1 MIKIKRAY
9 QSVEKE
15 DGFRVLVDRMW
26 PRGLSKEK
34 AKIDLWLKDI
44 APSNDLRKWF
54 AHDPKK
60 WEEFQKRYK
69 KELQTKNELIV
80 KIKGLENDKETIT
93 LIYSAKDDK
102 HNNALVLMDLIQNLP
117 DS

>member
-1 MIKIKRAY
+1 MT
-9 QSVEKE
+9 Q
-15 DGFRVLVDRMW
+15 
-26 PRGLSKEK
+26 
-34 AKIDLWLKDI
+34 
-44 APSNDLRKWF
+44 
-54 AHDPKK
+54 KK

-69 KELQTKNELIV
+69 EELQTKNELIV
-80 KIKGLENDKETIT
+80 KIKGLENDKEAIT

>member
-1 MIKIKRAY
+1 M
-9 QSVEKE
+9 EKE

-26 PRGLSKEK
+26 LRGLSKEK

-69 KELQTKNELIV
+69 EELQTKNELIV

>member
-54 AHDPKK
+54 AHDQKK

-69 KELQTKNELIV
+69 EELQTKNELIV

>member
-1 MIKIKRAY
+1 M
-9 QSVEKE
+9 EKE

-54 AHDPKK
+54 AHDQKK

-69 KELQTKNELIV
+69 EELQTKNELIV

>member
-69 KELQTKNELIV
+69 EELQTKNELIV

>member
-1 MIKIKRAY
+1 M
-9 QSVEKE
+9 EKE

-69 KELQTKNELIV
+69 EELQTKNELIV